1 MNLINKRKIIFFNI
15 IFILIIFI
23 LDRISK
29 IYVISQYKKNFENI
43 LFESKFLNIHLIWN
57 DGIAFGLLSFNE
69 KDFYNIL
76 TLVIIL
82 VSLIILYLAYKEK
95 GLKRYAMLTIF
106 AGSLGN
112 LFDRLF
118 YKSVPDFI
126 DFHIDNFHWFI
137 FNVADIF
144 ITLGVI
150 TMIMTEFLSNNNKKK
165 INEED

>member
-1 MNLINKRKIIFFNI
+1 MILKNKKKIIFFNLI
-15 IFILIIFI
+15 VISIIFI

-57 DGIAFGLLSFNE
+57 DGIAFGLLSFGE
-69 KDFYNIL
+69 KNLYNIL

-82 VSLIILYLAYKEK
+82 VSLIILYIAYKEK
-95 GLKRYAMLTIF
+95 GLKRYAMFTIF

-118 YKSVPDFI
+118 YRSVPDFI

-150 TMIMTEFLSNNNKKK
+150 TMIMTEFLGNNNEKK